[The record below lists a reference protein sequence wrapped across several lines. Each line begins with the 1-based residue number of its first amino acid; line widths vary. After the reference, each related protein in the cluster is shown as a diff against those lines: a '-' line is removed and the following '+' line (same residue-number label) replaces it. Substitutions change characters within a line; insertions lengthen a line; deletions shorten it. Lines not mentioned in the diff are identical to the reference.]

1 MMLSYSRGLGFP
13 ENSPSGSFAWLAVCM
28 ISTPTYSNG
37 QFSIVEPFGGVF
49 SSTCIEM
56 RDDVPTARNLRF
68 ALLSR
73 FRVASFSDRFVTS
86 LLDA

>member
-1 MMLSYSRGLGFP
+1 MMRSYSRGFGFS
-13 ENSPSGSFAWLAVCM
+13 ENSPNGSMCWLAVCM
-28 ISTPTYSNG
+28 VSTPTYTNDH
-37 QFSIVEPFGGVF
+37 FPIVEPFGGVF

-56 RDDVPTARNLRF
+56 HDDVPTARNLRF

-86 LLDA
+86 LLSA